1 MQYTV
6 AGVLSTAAAR
16 RAARNLGTFATPD
29 AAIAAMQRV
38 ADDCDTTI
46 TFDIIMCV
54 DDEGE
59 DRWAVDTPAYRVS
72 PDYDEPLPDN
82 GCRCFADCGKRS
94 SKATQPKSQSVRLRR

>member
-16 RAARNLGTFATPD
+16 RAARNLGTFATPG

-38 ADDCDTTI
+38 ADDCDATI

-54 DDEGE
+54 DGEGE

-72 PDYDEPLPDN
+72 PDYDEPWPDDWE
-82 GCRCFADCGKRS
+82 GMW
-94 SKATQPKSQSVRLRR
+94 

>member
-16 RAARNLGTFATPD
+16 AAARKLNTFPTPE

-38 ADDCDTTI
+38 ADDCDATV
-46 TFDIIMCV
+46 TFDVIMCV

-72 PDYDEPLPDN
+72 PNYDEPWPDDWE
-82 GCRCFADCGKRS
+82 G
-94 SKATQPKSQSVRLRR
+94 VW